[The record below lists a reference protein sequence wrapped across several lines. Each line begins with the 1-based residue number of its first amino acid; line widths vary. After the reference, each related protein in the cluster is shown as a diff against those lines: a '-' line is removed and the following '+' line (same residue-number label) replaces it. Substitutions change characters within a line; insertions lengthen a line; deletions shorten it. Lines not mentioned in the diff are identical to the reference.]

1 MEENKNIQETSGNIK
16 ISDEVVVTIASVAVS
31 EIDGICGTGAGLV
44 EGFAR
49 KFAKKPAGG
58 GIKVTMTD
66 TEVSIDVNVIMNYG
80 VRIPDVSWEVQE
92 NVKNSVE
99 SMTGMTVEKVNIH
112 IEGVSFERERERE
125 VEEEL
130 AKKNEAPEEIA
141 ETEE

>member
-66 TEVSIDVNVIMNYG
+66 TEASRDVNVIMNYG
-80 VRIPDVSWEVQE
+80 VRIPKVAWNVQDA
-92 NVKNSVE
+92 VK
-99 SMTGMTVEKVNIH
+99 
-112 IEGVSFERERERE
+112 RE
-125 VEEEL
+125 VELMTGLTVTKVNVRVVGIEVPQEDKSIP
-130 AKKNEAPEEIA
+130 AETANE
-141 ETEE
+141 ETEEE

>member
-66 TEVSIDVNVIMNYG
+66 TEASIDVNVIMNYG
-80 VRIPDVSWEVQE
+80 VRIPEVAW
-92 NVKNSVE
+92 NVQDAVK
-99 SMTGMTVEKVNIH
+99 
-112 IEGVSFERERERE
+112 RE
-125 VEEEL
+125 VELMTGLTVTKVNVRVVGIEVPQED
-130 AKKNEAPEEIA
+130 KSIPA
-141 ETEE
+141 ETANEETGEE

>member
-66 TEVSIDVNVIMNYG
+66 TEASIDVNVIMNYG
-80 VRIPDVSWEVQE
+80 VRIHEVAW
-92 NVKNSVE
+92 NVQDAVK
-99 SMTGMTVEKVNIH
+99 
-112 IEGVSFERERERE
+112 RE
-125 VEEEL
+125 VELMTGLTVTKVNVRVVGIEVPQEDKSIP
-130 AKKNEAPEEIA
+130 AETANE
-141 ETEE
+141 ETEEE